1 MHRTNLKGVN
11 FGSSASKTHKT
22 CVTGCPKLA
31 FFPPVLHVNV
41 NHLSIFLLISQVTL
55 HKLFF
60 KWPFL
65 RYRVLGFNLGNF
77 VCEQQHLFLRKTA
90 LLLNTTNSL
99 PGNMFTVLPS
109 DMTSFP
115 ELSFQFESL
124 DEVNNYWTQLQ
135 SIALHTDLNN
145 ISGTVLFIHLSI
157 FSSPF

>member
-1 MHRTNLKGVN
+1 MKGVN

-22 CVTGCPKLA
+22 CVTGRPKLA

-41 NHLSIFLLISQVTL
+41 NHLSIFWLISQVTL
-55 HKLFF
+55 HKLFSQNGR
-60 KWPFL
+60 FL
-65 RYRVLGFNLGNF
+65 RYRNPGNF

-145 ISGTVLFIHLSI
+145 ISGTFLYIHLSI
-157 FSSPF
+157 FSSLF